1 MNWLKDTTMKAK
13 ITKPQYNKRM
23 AALVAKL
30 AFAEVDVLIMCE
42 LFEQA
47 TEEITPELA
56 DFGNSFHDRVWELQQ
71 EIKSLDF
78 EWNTRHF
85 TGSDWNEY
93 ALVMNNID

>member
-1 MNWLKDTTMKAK
+1 MKAK

-30 AFAEVDVLIMCE
+30 ALAEAEVLIMCE
-42 LFEQA
+42 LFEDA
-47 TEEITPELA
+47 VPGSITSELA
-56 DFGNSFHDRVWELQQ
+56 DFGNSFHDRVWEIQQ